1 MGPLCFISI
10 QQTDLEVHLTQKDGD
25 ISEPAY
31 IVYGDLVTKNNKT
44 MPLSPPKIWLH
55 LEPKYKIG
63 TAYKK
68 KKGRD
73 QVSNLQRQ
81 QVRIVKEAGYGSSHL

>member
-10 QQTDLEVHLTQKDGD
+10 QQTDLVVHLTQKDGD

-44 MPLSPPKIWLH
+44 MPLSPPKI
-55 LEPKYKIG
+55 
-63 TAYKK
+63 
-68 KKGRD
+68 
-73 QVSNLQRQ
+73 
-81 QVRIVKEAGYGSSHL
+81 